1 MLPCAGSDTSDLLG
15 QLRPWTAADALK
27 SLPQRLLYLLER
39 WAKAKSGASTRAA
52 QAYGNLE
59 CMVPKL
65 RALVSEHLTA
75 QQQHLAQLKAQRQ
88 AAQKAEQERQLH
100 VSNLVSTQQQHKA
113 AIKLVGDVD
122 MERVRLLLD
131 MEMDEGE
138 WQGEDVVEQG
148 SDLDYLGDNIILE
161 QQASHHVSPPHMPSG
176 QPASHDVD
184 MESEASDPPDNGHLS
199 VEEDQPIPSSQRSQ
213 QVAPQHQLPVSEPL
227 KDTVMS
233 VLADVQLLVVAKPD
247 DKVLRGMLQEL
258 QAVWGQVMAGAES
271 GSGRP
276 LFMFSDGPVVKAAKL
291 GRAVVLEDFDTPSP
305 AVTERLNSAL
315 ETEPSLTLPEDPAMS
330 QGTLKLAPG
339 FQVFGTVHLPESGG
353 RSLKLS
359 PAARS
364 RFTEIHCAKWVL

>member
-1 MLPCAGSDTSDLLG
+1 
-15 QLRPWTAADALK
+15 
-27 SLPQRLLYLLER
+27 
-39 WAKAKSGASTRAA
+39 
-52 QAYGNLE
+52 
-59 CMVPKL
+59 MVPKL
-65 RALVSEHLTA
+65 TALVSEHLTA
-75 QQQHLAQLKAQRQ
+75 QQQHLEQLKAQRQ

-100 VSNLVSTQQQHKA
+100 VSSLVSAQQQHKA

-148 SDLDYLGDNIILE
+148 SDLDYLDNILE
-161 QQASHHVSPPHMPSG
+161 QGSDHVSPPHMPSG
-176 QPASHDVD
+176 QLASHDVD
-184 MESEASDPPDNGHLS
+184 MESEASDSPDDGRLS
-199 VEEDQPIPSSQRSQ
+199 VEEDQPVPSSLRSQ
-213 QVAPQHQLPVSEPL
+213 QVAFQHQLPVSEPL
-227 KDTVMS
+227 KDAVMS
-233 VLADVQLLVVAKPD
+233 VLADVQLLVVAQPD

-258 QAVWGQVMAGAES
+258 QAVWGQVMAGVES

-353 RSLKLS
+353 RSPKLS
-359 PAARS
+359 PATRS
-364 RFTEIHCAKWVL
+364 RFTQIHCAKWVL